1 MYKAVGRSEHMGEG
15 GRSVNPISTR
25 RVDYTNQITTCS
37 PDFQTFL
44 HWCRVGAVKTDLF
57 EEGRIFKFNL
67 LGFF

>member
-44 HWCRVGAVKTDLF
+44 PSCIGAELVQLKQTYLKKVVF
-57 EEGRIFKFNL
+57 SNLIF
-67 LGFF
+67 